1 MEHME
6 RNDQSINVFLC
17 HTVMFVAMWSQYKVK
32 LPVFH
37 QVSAT
42 VRRQH
47 FLIEFVK
54 YSIFGSRVLVPN
66 SGRAKA
72 QEFLPYE
79 EVKLKLGQ

>member
-42 VRRQH
+42 VRR
-47 FLIEFVK
+47 
-54 YSIFGSRVLVPN
+54 
-66 SGRAKA
+66 
-72 QEFLPYE
+72 
-79 EVKLKLGQ
+79 